1 MKSNILIT
9 LTLAASLLVPALRAE
24 ETNQWSFDVSIYGL
38 AASMSG
44 SVAVKGIPAN
54 VDIGFDKIWEN
65 LNFGAMGTARVGYGP
80 WALSADVI
88 YMDVEGS
95 KDSLSLQMKQWM
107 VLPALEYRI
116 HRQITVFAG
125 AQFNSINMELSG
137 PIGRNPSGT
146 QDWWD
151 PVIGAQLS
159 LPLGK
164 GFSLNAR
171 GDVGGFGVGSDLTW
185 QAYPFLNWQFTK
197 WGSVQLGYRWIFA
210 NYETG
215 SGINR
220 FKYDI
225 LTQGPQIGLTFHF

>member
-1 MKSNILIT
+1 MKLPIIAT
-9 LTLAASLLVPALRAE
+9 LFATAFIPSLRAE
-24 ETNQWSFDVSIYGL
+24 ETNHWTFDLSIYGL

-44 SVAVKGIPAN
+44 NVAVKGIPAD
-54 VDIGFDKIWEN
+54 VDIGFDKIWDN
-65 LNFGAMGTARVGYGP
+65 LNFGAMGTVRVGYDR
-80 WALSADVI
+80 WALSTDVI
-88 YMDVEGS
+88 YMDVEGT
-95 KDSLSLQMKQWM
+95 KNSLSLQLKQWM
-107 VLPALEYRI
+107 VLPALEYHV

-125 AQFNSINMELSG
+125 AQYNSIGMELNG
-137 PIGRNPSGT
+137 PIGLNPSGT

-151 PVIGAQLS
+151 PIVGAQLS

-185 QAYPFLNWQFTK
+185 QAFPYVNWQFTK
-197 WGSVQLGYRWIFA
+197 WGSFQLGYRWIFA

-225 LTQGPQIGLTFHF
+225 LTQGPQLGLTFSF